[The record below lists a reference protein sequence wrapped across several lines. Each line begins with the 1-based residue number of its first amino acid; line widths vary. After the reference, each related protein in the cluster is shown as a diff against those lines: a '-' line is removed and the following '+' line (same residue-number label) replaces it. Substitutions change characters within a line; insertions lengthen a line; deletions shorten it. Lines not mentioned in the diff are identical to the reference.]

1 MKSFNY
7 SGTEL
12 DVFSL
17 AVNWKD
23 YWASNVKKFLGNNVL
38 EVGAGIGSNTK
49 ALSGNKECKWIALEP
64 DSGFYCRMQD
74 EQARGNLPGYISI
87 QNGTIE
93 KVSRKKLFDTIL
105 YIDVLEHIEDD
116 ILELSTAQSLL
127 KVGGRIVIVAPAHNF
142 LFTSF
147 DKKIGHYR
155 RYDKKML
162 SNVVPDNCSIEQ
174 LRYLDSVGLLASLA
188 NKLILNSDSPTEKQV
203 LFWDRFLVKS
213 SISLD
218 RLIRFSFGKSIVC
231 IIKKDF

>member
-1 MKSFNY
+1 MRTFNY

-12 DVFSL
+12 DLFLL
-17 AVNWKD
+17 AKNWKG
-23 YWASNVKKFLGNNVL
+23 YWANNIKNFLGKNVL

-49 ALSGNKECKWIALEP
+49 ALSKNKECEWTALEP
-64 DSGFYCRMQD
+64 DLAFCRKMQD
-74 EQARGNLPGYISI
+74 DQARGNLPSYVCI

-116 ILELSTAQSLL
+116 ILELATAQFCL

-142 LFTSF
+142 LFTPF

-162 SNVVPDNCSIEQ
+162 SKVVPDNCSIEQ
-174 LRYLDSVGLLASLA
+174 LKYLDSVGLLASLA
-188 NKLILNSDSPTEKQV
+188 NKLILNSDSPTEKQI
-203 LFWDRFLVKS
+203 LFWDRFLVSS
-213 SISLD
+213 SIFLDQLIKFSL
-218 RLIRFSFGKSIVC
+218 GKSIIC